1 MTIQQAWDFMG
12 CSMFVSV
19 GVISIVATILAV
31 NNLFSKYWKPI
42 NLYSTIYRFVDVE
55 QEKASEEKEGKNS
68 EGTKPSSKT
77 SSVSKSGSSQEK

>member
-42 NLYSTIYRFVDVE
+42 NLYSTTYRFIDIQ
-55 QEKASEEKEGKNS
+55 QESSSEEKEGKNS
-68 EGTKPSSKT
+68 EGKKLSSET
-77 SSVSKSGSSQEK
+77 SSVSKSRQS

>member
-19 GVISIVATILAV
+19 GIISIVATILAV
-31 NNLFSKYWKPI
+31 NNLFSKFWKPI

-55 QEKASEEKEGKNS
+55 QEKTSEEKEGKNS
-68 EGTKPSSKT
+68 QGKELSSEIG
-77 SSVSKSGSSQEK
+77 SVSKSRKPQEK

>member
-19 GVISIVATILAV
+19 GIISIVATILAV
-31 NNLFSKYWKPI
+31 NNLFSKFWKPI

-55 QEKASEEKEGKNS
+55 QEKTSEEKEGKNS
-68 EGTKPSSKT
+68 QGKKLPSQT
-77 SSVSKSGSSQEK
+77 SSVSKSGNSQEK

>member
-42 NLYSTIYRFVDVE
+42 NLYSTSYRFIDIQ
-55 QEKASEEKEGKNS
+55 QENSSEEKEGKNS
-68 EGTKPSSKT
+68 EGKKPSSET
-77 SSVSKSGSSQEK
+77 SSVSKSGKS